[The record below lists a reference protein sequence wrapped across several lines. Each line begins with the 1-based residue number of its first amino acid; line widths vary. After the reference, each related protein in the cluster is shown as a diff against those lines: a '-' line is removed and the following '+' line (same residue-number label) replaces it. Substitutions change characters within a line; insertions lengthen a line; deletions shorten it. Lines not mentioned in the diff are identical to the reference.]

1 MDTRRPEKPGGL
13 VLWGHHRNQVVSI
26 PVSARSDSSRYGFS
40 LTTGLAKTA
49 LAGALSLLALASS
62 ALALP
67 ACLEAQRKVDE
78 ANALRFQARQEAR
91 LGNHDRVCDTLDEV
105 GDRYDDARDA
115 FERCG
120 EGVVAIDLRSELR
133 GLRIAKKINRCD

>member
-1 MDTRRPEKPGGL
+1 MSVTVRA
-13 VLWGHHRNQVVSI
+13 S
-26 PVSARSDSSRYGFS
+26 SATLLRCLAGP
-40 LTTGLAKTA
+40 LAGLALT
-49 LAGALSLLALASS
+49 SS

-115 FERCG
+115 FEQCG

>member
-1 MDTRRPEKPGGL
+1 MS
-13 VLWGHHRNQVVSI
+13 V
-26 PVSARSDSSRYGFS
+26 PVSAKSVT
-40 LTTGLAKTA
+40 LTRCLA
-49 LAGALSLLALASS
+49 SLLAGLALTSAAS
-62 ALALP
+62 ALP
-67 ACLEAQRKVDE
+67 SCIEAQRKVDE

-91 LGNHDRVCDTLDEV
+91 LGDHDRVCDTLDEV

>member
-1 MDTRRPEKPGGL
+1 
-13 VLWGHHRNQVVSI
+13 
-26 PVSARSDSSRYGFS
+26 VSAKSVT
-40 LTTGLAKTA
+40 LTRCLA
-49 LAGALSLLALASS
+49 SLLAGLALTSAAS
-62 ALALP
+62 ALP
-67 ACLEAQRKVDE
+67 SCIEAQRKVDE

-133 GLRIAKKINRCD
+133 GLRIAKKIDRCD